1 MNRRMIVFGF
11 RTDAEER
18 QLLAEVAKRLERTEG
33 DTMRFLVR
41 QQARNL
47 GITVAAQNDRETDA
61 RGQKQ
66 AA

>member
-47 GITVAAQNDRETDA
+47 GITVAAQNEQETDA